1 MSIFSF
7 KRQESVFNY
16 GSIRDFLES
25 EYGMTNNRYDRDQW
39 DDFYGTGNST
49 PSNETPPTVSSSEET
64 TKYNPSH
71 YQRGRIQVW
80 DFIVD
85 QQLDFLAGNVV
96 KYLCR
101 AGRKDKESTLDDLL
115 KAQVYLNKK
124 IDTLTNDRYSN
135 APN

>member
-1 MSIFSF
+1 MSIYSF

-16 GSIRDFLES
+16 GSIKEFLES
-25 EYGMTNNRYDRDQW
+25 DFGMTNNVYDRDQW
-39 DDFYGTGNST
+39 DDFYESEN
-49 PSNETPPTVSSSEET
+49 SEESSKDT
-64 TKYNPSH
+64 VTFSKTNPKH
-71 YQRGRIQVW
+71 YQHGRIQVW

-85 QQLDFLAGNVV
+85 QQLDFLAGNVI

-124 IDTLTNDRYSN
+124 IESLTDGN
-135 APN
+135 P

>member
-1 MSIFSF
+1 MNNLLTSTYASI
-7 KRQESVFNY
+7 KE
-16 GSIRDFLES
+16 FLES
-25 EYGMTNNRYDRDQW
+25 DFGMTNNLYDRDQW
-39 DDFYGTGNST
+39 DDFYENDS
-49 PSNETPPTVSSSEET
+49 SDQSSEDT
-64 TKYNPSH
+64 VTYSKINPKH
-71 YQRGRIQVW
+71 YQHGSIQVW

-124 IDTLTNDRYSN
+124 IESLTDGN
-135 APN
+135 P

>member
-1 MSIFSF
+1 
-7 KRQESVFNY
+7 
-16 GSIRDFLES
+16 
-25 EYGMTNNRYDRDQW
+25 MTNNVYDRDQW
-39 DDFYGTGNST
+39 DELYETDNSNQ
-49 PSNETPPTVSSSEET
+49 SNESIVTYSKT
-64 TKYNPSH
+64 NPKH
-71 YQRGRIQVW
+71 YQHGHIQVW
-80 DFIVD
+80 DFVVD